1 MGVLSH
7 AFNLALRS
15 KKQVNVI
22 QSEASLVH
30 EMSSDYPEIDKW
42 TSPSTPQNTNQPKKQ
57 KRVVLKFL

>member
-15 KKQVNVI
+15 EKQVNVI

-42 TSPSTPQNTNQPKKQ
+42 TSPSTPPKTLTNQRN
-57 KRVVLKFL
+57 KRGLY